1 MGLRA
6 VCSSGDSDGQA
17 AFFVAQPSM
26 AGILSKG
33 SPEMGAGDAGDLGG
47 CFFRCTLVFALILP
61 FCYFK
66 RLDYLNDFP
75 F

>member
-1 MGLRA
+1 MVLRA

-33 SPEMGAGDAGDLGG
+33 SPEMGAGDAGD
-47 CFFRCTLVFALILP
+47 
-61 FCYFK
+61 
-66 RLDYLNDFP
+66 
-75 F
+75 

>member
-17 AFFVAQPSM
+17 AFFGAQPSM

-33 SPEMGAGDAGDLGG
+33 SPEMGASAAGDRRGAS
-47 CFFRCTLVFALILP
+47 FDALL
-61 FCYFK
+61 
-66 RLDYLNDFP
+66 
-75 F
+75 

>member
-26 AGILSKG
+26 AGIISKG

-47 CFFRCTLVFALILP
+47 LLSMHSCIRLSSSILFFLAFGFL
-61 FCYFK
+61 K
-66 RLDYLNDFP
+66 
-75 F
+75 